1 MNLAESMGMAAPAKT
16 GITAP
21 VKQRRSAALGGTE
34 KVAAL
39 LLAMGRQ
46 AAASVLQQFEAQD
59 IRTVTKAA
67 AELRPIN
74 AQELESIVEEFAQ
87 QFSMGANILG
97 TRSSLEAVLSDVLP
111 PEQVAQIMS
120 DLLGD
125 SSRSVWDRVSSVSEN
140 SLASYLSKEHPQT
153 AAVILSKVKP
163 ACAAKVMSQLP
174 SSLRNELM
182 RRVLSLK
189 PIVDDAMRILEKTLH
204 EDLTLNFARN
214 LGADTYAR
222 VADIINKMERGHTED
237 MLKSLAEKRP
247 KSAEVLRELL
257 FTFDDVINLTPK
269 ARTMVFDQVPADRIV
284 IALKGTDKG
293 FRELIL
299 SSVASRVRRVVEHE
313 LAIGEPSSQRD
324 VLEARRVITDLA
336 LDLAEK
342 GEIELNPDEEEEL
355 VLR

>member
-1 MNLAESMGMAAPAKT
+1 VAGPIANPAK
-16 GITAP
+16 
-21 VKQRRSAALGGTE
+21 QRGVAVLGATD

-46 AAASVLQQFEAQD
+46 AAASVLQQFEPQE
-59 IRTVTKAA
+59 IRIVTKAA
-67 AELRPIN
+67 AELRPIT

-97 TRSSLEAVLSDVLP
+97 TLGGIEAVLGDVLP
-111 PEQVAQIMS
+111 ADQVSAIMS
-120 DLLGD
+120 DLLGN

-174 SSLRNELM
+174 SGLRNELM

-222 VADIINKMERGHTED
+222 VADIINKMERGLRD
-237 MLKSLAEKRP
+237 LIANKPAE
-247 KSAEVLRELL
+247 
-257 FTFDDVINLTPK
+257 
-269 ARTMVFDQVPADRIV
+269 
-284 IALKGTDKG
+284 G
-293 FRELIL
+293 FRGVYLEGALNATRKNIL
-299 SSVASRVRRVVEHE
+299 APGSIGVISGPVAWWIWGFMVARWVV
-313 LAIGEPSSQRD
+313 G
-324 VLEARRVITDLA
+324 A
-336 LDLAEK
+336 L
-342 GEIELNPDEEEEL
+342 
-355 VLR
+355 R

>member
-1 MNLAESMGMAAPAKT
+1 MANAT
-16 GITAP
+16 P
-21 VKQRRSAALGGTE
+21 VKQRATASLGGTE

-46 AAASVLQQFEAQD
+46 TAAGVLQQFDPQE
-59 IRTVTKAA
+59 IRVITKAA
-67 AELRPIN
+67 AELRPIT
-74 AQELESIVEEFAQ
+74 AQELEAIVEEFAQ

-97 TRSSLEAVLSDVLP
+97 ALGGIEALLGDVLP
-111 PEQVAQIMS
+111 PEQVSQIMS
-120 DLLGD
+120 DLQGN

-140 SLASYLSKEHPQT
+140 SLASYLTKEHPQT
-153 AAVILSKVKP
+153 AALIISKVKP

-189 PIVDDAMRILEKTLH
+189 PIVDDAMRIVEKTLH

-222 VADIINKMERGHTED
+222 VADIINKMERGHIED
-237 MLKSLAEKRP
+237 MLKSLSEKRP

-257 FTFDDVINLTPK
+257 FTFDDVVNLTPK
-269 ARTMVFDQVPADRIV
+269 ARTMIFDQVPTDRIV
-284 IALKGTDKG
+284 IALKGTDRN

-299 SSVASRVRRVVEHE
+299 SSLASRVRRVVEHE
-313 LAIGEPSSQRD
+313 LAIGEPSHQRD

-336 LDLAEK
+336 LELSER
-342 GEIELNPDEEEEL
+342 GEIELNPDEEDEL

>member
-1 MNLAESMGMAAPAKT
+1 VGVS
-16 GITAP
+16 P
-21 VKQRRSAALGGTE
+21 VKQRGVAALGGTE

-46 AAASVLQQFEAQD
+46 SAASILQQFEPQE
-59 IRTVTKAA
+59 IRVVTKAA
-67 AELRPIN
+67 AELRPIT
-74 AQELESIVEEFAQ
+74 AQELEAIVEEFAR

-97 TRSSLEAVLSDVLP
+97 TLGGLEAVLGDVLP
-111 PEQVAQIMS
+111 PAQVSQIMS
-120 DLLGD
+120 DLMGN

-153 AAVILSKVKP
+153 AALILSKVKP

-189 PIVDDAMRILEKTLH
+189 PIVDDAMRMIEKTLH

-222 VADIINKMERGHTED
+222 VADIINKMERGHIED
-237 MLKSLAEKRP
+237 MLKSLSEKRP
-247 KSAEVLRELL
+247 KSAEVLKELL
-257 FTFDDVINLTPK
+257 FTFDDVVNLTTK
-269 ARTMVFDQVPADRIV
+269 ARTMIFDQVPTDRIV
-284 IALKGTDKG
+284 VALKGTDRN

-313 LAIGEPSSQRD
+313 LAIGEPSNQRD
-324 VLEARRVITDLA
+324 VMEARRVITDLA
-336 LDLAEK
+336 LDLAER
-342 GEIELNPDEEEEL
+342 GEIELNPEQEDEL
-355 VLR
+355 VFR